1 MSLTRKALS
10 AMGLEAEK
18 IDQIIEMHTETV
30 SALKEQINDLKDEND
45 KQKKEA
51 EKLPAVQRELDE
63 LKERVAAEEKEREGK
78 DYDKLKEEFDN
89 YKTEQE
95 AKATRAAK
103 EKAFRELLSDMKVS
117 DKGVKAILKWQGV
130 DGINLDDEGKITD
143 ASALRKSIKE
153 DWGDYI
159 QTTQTQGAGT
169 PTPPANNGGGSG
181 KTKAD
186 IMKIKDASERQQAI
200 LENPGLFGLPS
211 ED

>member
-51 EKLPAVQRELDE
+51 EKLPAVQKELDE
-63 LKERVAAEEKEREGK
+63 LKERVAAEAKERK
-78 DYDKLKEEFDN
+78 DYDKLKAEYDN

-95 AKATRAAK
+95 AKATRAAT

-130 DGINLDDEGKITD
+130 DGINLDEDGKIID
-143 ASALRKSIKE
+143 ASALRKSVKE

-186 IMKIKDASERQQAI
+186 IMKIKNASERQQAI

-211 ED
+211 ND